1 MDDHNQMDQNENQA
15 LHWFRQYE
23 KPFQFTNDVF
33 NEFFNFFIGNINQ
46 FGAIPKDQ
54 LTASLIKIEEST
66 LDSLRTGLSIK
77 LLSLFTPPKGETLTL
92 KEKKK
97 PASFC
102 VDIFLL
108 TALIIDVSKANIQD
122 MSALYNIKRKNVS
135 NEEIHEK
142 LDFISNNIIEIQLK
156 FDDDNDTN
164 YQQIKSL
171 QRINEKVLL
180 ENNNLKTIVETLN
193 GKVESLNANINSI
206 LSFLEASK
214 TSVAPNTIRPFT
226 FAGVTAKNT
235 SDVIVIGSPSTNN
248 LPKTTPIA
256 TQYGKRGNS
265 HLSSQTSNNKAK
277 KVVAN
282 SPAPKR
288 SQHTLTKFDSYKPHL
303 PSVPMNEGNWN
314 KTKQD
319 KKKEKFNSKNKEK
332 AFVNSI
338 GTGSFEGLEAVDRP
352 HTVLIKRVSNS
363 VDPQKIVDFLKNSI
377 NTRIGDF
384 QELTLPHL
392 HFKAYTF
399 SISFL
404 KKSIINDKALWPNGW
419 VVSSYYRPKTQPS
432 TSAISNVNGFN
443 SLNSRYG
450 TSISNQ
456 NGAHATN
463 TASNGSSSS
472 IN

>member
-1 MDDHNQMDQNENQA
+1 MDEHNRMDQNESQA
-15 LHWFRQYE
+15 LNWFHQYA
-23 KPFQFTNDVF
+23 KPFLFTNDVF
-33 NEFFNFFIGNINQ
+33 NEFFNFYIGNINQ

-66 LDSLRTGLSIK
+66 LDSLRTGLSLK

-102 VDIFLL
+102 VDIFHL

-122 MSALYNIKRKNVS
+122 MNAIYNIKRKNVT
-135 NEEIHEK
+135 NEEIQEK

-156 FDDDNDTN
+156 FDDDNETN
-164 YQQIKSL
+164 YQQIISL

-180 ENNNLKTIVETLN
+180 ENNNLKIIVETLN
-193 GKVESLNANINSI
+193 RKVESLNANINTI
-206 LSFLEASK
+206 LSLLEASK
-214 TSVAPNTIRPFT
+214 TTGAPNTIRSFT
-226 FAGVTAKNT
+226 FAAVANKNT
-235 SDVIVIGSPSTNN
+235 SDVVIGSPSTNN
-248 LPKTTPIA
+248 LPKTTPVA
-256 TQYGKRGNS
+256 TQSGKRNNS
-265 HLSSQTSNNKAK
+265 HLSNQKSHNKVKIVGTNSTAQKGSQ
-277 KVVAN
+277 
-282 SPAPKR
+282 
-288 SQHTLTKFDSYKPHL
+288 QTLTKFNSYKPHL

-319 KKKEKFNSKNKEK
+319 KKKEKFINKNKEK

-338 GTGSFEGLEAVDRP
+338 GTGSFEGLESVDRP
-352 HTVLIKRVSNS
+352 HTVLIKRVGNS
-363 VDPQKIVDFLKNSI
+363 VDPDKIVDFLKNSI
-377 NTRIGDF
+377 TNRISDF
-384 QELTLPHL
+384 KELQLPHQ

-432 TSAISNVNGFN
+432 ASAISNVNGFN

-450 TSISNQ
+450 TLLSNQ
-456 NGAHATN
+456 IGAHATN
-463 TASNGSSSS
+463 TASNGSSNS